1 MSGTTGFLG
10 KVALEK
16 FIRMIDFKKLFVLI
30 RPKQGMTLH
39 QRVQKEIF
47 GSEIF
52 EILFSKQPQ
61 LREKAYKRVVP
72 ISGDLVVEKLGIE
85 PAVRQLLIDEVE
97 VILNFAASVD
107 FYEPIHQALQVN
119 YYGCA
124 RMLDLANECKHNEIL
139 LHVSTAYVNA
149 R

>member
-39 QRVQKEIF
+39 QRVHKEIF

-52 EILFSKQPQ
+52 EILFSKQPE

-72 ISGDLVVEKLGIE
+72 VSGDLVVEKLGIE
-85 PAVRQLLIDEVE
+85 PTVR
-97 VILNFAASVD
+97 
-107 FYEPIHQALQVN
+107 
-119 YYGCA
+119 
-124 RMLDLANECKHNEIL
+124 
-139 LHVSTAYVNA
+139 
-149 R
+149 